1 MLRRVAI
8 IEVNKQLPTRN
19 PFTDLKQL
27 FIDFKPI
34 APEIASDGILICDE
48 LLRESSFIKV
58 NKLHEICNKFITNF
72 PLSLANGV
80 LLIYD
85 VLSYIEIMAM
95 STASNEDH
103 RLQLW
108 LNIMNNGLHLTELYI
123 QLGQPREAFDYLMYS
138 IDPTKGSW
146 LCYRFLYGKWLCR

>member
-1 MLRRVAI
+1 
-8 IEVNKQLPTRN
+8 
-19 PFTDLKQL
+19 
-27 FIDFKPI
+27 
-34 APEIASDGILICDE
+34 
-48 LLRESSFIKV
+48 
-58 NKLHEICNKFITNF
+58 
-72 PLSLANGV
+72 
-80 LLIYD
+80 
-85 VLSYIEIMAM
+85 M